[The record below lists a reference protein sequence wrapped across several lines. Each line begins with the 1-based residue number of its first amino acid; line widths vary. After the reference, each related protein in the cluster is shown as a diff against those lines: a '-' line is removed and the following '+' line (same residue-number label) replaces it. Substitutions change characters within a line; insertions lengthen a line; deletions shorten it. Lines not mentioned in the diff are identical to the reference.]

1 VLEVPLNSNQPTTAV
16 YMCIHCMLCSD
27 VSGLKF
33 TDYTLL
39 RVTNIL
45 RQSSA
50 DGQICSSS
58 VQTQLLASLAAVLHS
73 LPSDDGLLVI
83 EQLL

>member
-1 VLEVPLNSNQPTTAV
+1 MVYIVL
-16 YMCIHCMLCSD
+16 MHSD
-27 VSGLKF
+27 VSALKF

-39 RVTNIL
+39 RVTDIL

-58 VQTQLLASLAAVLHS
+58 VQTQLLASLATVLHS
-73 LPSDDGLLVI
+73 LPSDAGMLTIDRVPNALRIL
-83 EQLL
+83 